1 LKLLLDTT
9 YLLSAI
15 GISVKELPK
24 DAPIR
29 LIQKG
34 NRISIC
40 DISIF
45 ELSAKGAKYV
55 SAGTL
60 PPERVIRGIRA
71 IVYNEAIETIPT
83 YESTILLTAFRIRS
97 LLNDFID
104 CLILSAAIDR
114 CDILLT
120 EDRDIQDLKKNKE
133 FNELRMTTNPK
144 FKIQS
149 LTETLQLQR

>member
-1 LKLLLDTT
+1 MKLLLDTT
-9 YLLSAI
+9 YLLPAI

-60 PPERVIRGIRA
+60 PPERVTRGIRA
-71 IVYNEAIETIPT
+71 IVYNEGIETIPT
-83 YESTILLTAFRIRS
+83 YESTLLFTVFKIRS
-97 LLNDFID
+97 MLNDFID
-104 CLILSAAIDR
+104 CLILSAAIGR
-114 CDILLT
+114 VRAPLSHIL
-120 EDRDIQDLKKNKE
+120 K
-133 FNELRMTTNPK
+133 
-144 FKIQS
+144 S
-149 LTETLQLQR
+149 